1 MTRRI
6 SLILGV
12 LTMTLAPSL
21 MAASSSQ
28 LAALAVKKAEIL
40 EQGAS
45 SSSPAHAPHVVLTKE
60 GVKAADPLGQ
70 APLDDPISCLSRSIY
85 WEAKGAGR
93 KEMEAVAS
101 VMMNRLGSSGFP
113 DTICEVVQ
121 QGSETGH
128 CQFSWWCDGRPDQVR
143 EPDEYDIAREI
154 ARRALNGTLPD
165 PTHGALFFHQKNVFP
180 YWADSF
186 TKTAETR
193 AFEFYRP

>member
-1 MTRRI
+1 MSANSHEKRPDVI
-6 SLILGV
+6 IVGAGLIG
-12 LTMTLAPSL
+12 LTS
-21 MAASSSQ
+21 
-28 LAALAVKKAEIL
+28 ALALQAQGFSVLVIDRDGPGP
-40 EQGAS
+40 GAS
-45 SSSPAHAPHVVLTKE
+45 AQTPHVVLTKE

-85 WEAKGAGR
+85 WEAKGAGK

-143 EPDEYDIAREI
+143 EPDEYDSAREI

-165 PTHGALFFHQKNVFP
+165 PTHGAQFFHQKNVFP